1 MADENGIS
9 QAVLVN
15 EVLHVKGELG
25 VVMLWMME
33 GVSMVTEI
41 LLMVRVKGAQRLVK
55 QRMSKVDD
63 IPQRRLTSPDQRP
76 APYRLSA
83 VALGGTGY
91 GKGKNRLAHASVVFP
106 AAKKAMHEDD
116 GRPAGMVSAASR
128 LVQRIS

>member
-76 APYRLSA
+76 DRLSA